1 MEPCGSLQGYFLR
14 AEDGNLRFKY
24 KARNPK
30 GDTVSG
36 FMAAESQEQ
45 AAAIIRQRGLVP
57 LSFENTTQKERES
70 IMDRLHKIST
80 VSLKD
85 KAVLFR

>member
-1 MEPCGSLQGYFLR
+1 
-14 AEDGNLRFKY
+14 LRFKY

-36 FMAAESQEQ
+36 FMTAESQDQ
-45 AAAIIRQRGLVP
+45 AAAIIRQRGMIP
-57 LSFENTTQKERES
+57 LSFETSVEGEKES
-70 IMDRLHKIST
+70 LMDRFRKVST

-85 KAVLFR
+85 KAVVPAAGHDDIIGY